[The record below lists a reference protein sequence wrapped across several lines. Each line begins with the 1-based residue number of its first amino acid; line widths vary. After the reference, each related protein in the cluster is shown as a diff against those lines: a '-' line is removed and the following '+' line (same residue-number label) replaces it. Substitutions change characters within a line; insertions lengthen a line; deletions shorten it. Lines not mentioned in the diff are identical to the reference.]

1 MSGRAGRRRACVW
14 GGSVDHVDLRP
25 VTWRS
30 GEPPVAGHDRRLER
44 FGKGYV
50 HGVVRRDV
58 LPQLPRSR
66 QQIDVGMTV
75 KIEVGKQQEFEDGR
89 GVDDDHAESRS
100 SRMTTAAGVFNLTGV
115 RRWIRVLD
123 M

>member
-14 GGSVDHVDLRP
+14 GGLVDHVDLRP

-44 FGKGYV
+44 FGKV
-50 HGVVRRDV
+50 
-58 LPQLPRSR
+58 PRSR

-75 KIEVGKQQEFEDGR
+75 KIEVGEIGKRLG
-89 GVDDDHAESRS
+89 GS
-100 SRMTTAAGVFNLTGV
+100 AG
-115 RRWIRVLD
+115 
-123 M
+123 